1 LAAKGFLRETKRGR
15 LNTFGAT
22 ASRED
27 YITALIMEA
36 LADTDDRH
44 AALSR
49 FAETL
54 PVTDRNYFRKMF
66 SRGAS

>member
-1 LAAKGFLRETKRGR
+1 MKGFLQETKRGR
-15 LNTFGAT
+15 LNTFSAT

-36 LADTDDRH
+36 LANTDDRQ

-49 FAETL
+49 FAESL
-54 PVTDRNYFRKMF
+54 PTNDRNFFRKMF